1 MSWERVSNHIA
12 VRNGKRIA
20 HLEASDVYTAMQE
33 NEFLFG
39 DCKLESP
46 EKAFPTLCFSPISRT
61 ASIHLKSVKNQI
73 ILSVQIGTIPADFVN
88 GIMIDQIID
97 DDEWHYIANT
107 DEIREIMKS
116 LGLHGNGVISLS
128 QYIELVRLGMDNDLI
143 VNDVEPDNLKKE
155 LTYSAP
161 SGLVADLYP
170 YQKSGYAWMNYMLD
184 NTHGCILG
192 DEMGLGKTLQAIAL
206 IQQRKNLGKTCLV
219 VAPVSLLD
227 NWYNECAK
235 FAPNI
240 RVLIHHG
247 SKRTGSPKGF
257 DGYDVVVTSYA
268 HAVTDNFLLCLKT
281 WDLIVLDEAQNI
293 KNPKSARAIRIKD
306 IPSVTRLAI
315 TGTPFENHVTDIWSL
330 TDFVLPGYLGDET
343 SFEKRISDD
352 LEGAKCLE
360 PVLSSIMVRRMV
372 KDVAQDLPEKIV
384 IPQPL
389 SMRDVE
395 ADDYEAVRKE
405 IEESGMTTLPMLQK
419 LRMYCTHPKLYDDTS
434 VGDPAELSIKYQRC
448 CEILEEVFSRG
459 EKVIVFTSY
468 QKMFDIFMKDI
479 SLRFQIPVECING
492 STPVEERQ
500 QKVDWFNNYIGSAL
514 LVLNPRAAGTGL
526 NITSANHVIHY
537 NLEWNPAVEDQASAR
552 AYRRGQKKT
561 TFIYRL
567 YYLGT
572 VEEIINERI
581 ERKRD
586 MADTAVIGNDG
597 SEADMRD
604 IIHAMKISPKEDS
617 TK

>member
-1 MSWERVSNHIA
+1 MSWERVMNHIA
-12 VRNGKRIA
+12 IRDGRRIA
-20 HLEASDVYTAMQE
+20 HLEAVDVYTAMQE
-33 NEFLFG
+33 NGFLFG
-39 DCKLESP
+39 DCRLGSP
-46 EKAFPTLCFSPISRT
+46 EEAFPELCFSPVSRT
-61 ASIHLKSVKNQI
+61 AFIRLRSAENRIL
-73 ILSVQIGTIPADFVN
+73 LSVQVGDVPADFVN
-88 GIMIDQIID
+88 GIMLDQIIEG
-97 DDEWHYIANT
+97 DEWHYIANA

-116 LGLHGNGVISLS
+116 AGLSGNGEISLS
-128 QYIELVRLGMDNDLI
+128 QYVKLIRLGMDNALI
-143 VNDVEPDNLKKE
+143 VNEVEPEHLKTE
-155 LTYSAP
+155 LAYTAP
-161 SGLVADLYP
+161 AGLQANLYP

-184 NTHGCILG
+184 NSRGCILG

-206 IQQRKNLGKTCLV
+206 IQQRKNQGKTCLV

-235 FAPNI
+235 FAPDI

-247 SKRTGSPKGF
+247 AKRTGSPKGF
-257 DGYDVVVTSYA
+257 DGYDVVVTSYG
-268 HAVTDNFLLCLKT
+268 HAVTDNLLLCLKT
-281 WDLIVLDEAQNI
+281 WDLIVLDEAQSI
-293 KNPKSARAIRIKD
+293 KNPKSVRTVRIKD
-306 IPSVTRLAI
+306 IPSIARLAI

-330 TDFVLPGYLGDET
+330 TDFVLPGYLGDES
-343 SFEKRISDD
+343 SFEERISDD
-352 LEGAKCLE
+352 LEGAKRLE

-372 KDVAQDLPEKIV
+372 KDVAQDLPEKVV
-384 IPQPL
+384 IAQPL
-389 SMRDVE
+389 SMRDAE
-395 ADDYEAVRKE
+395 ADAYEDTRKE
-405 IEESGMTTLPMLQK
+405 LEETGMTALPMLQK

-434 VGDPAELSIKYQRC
+434 VGDPAALSIKYQRC

-459 EKVIVFTSY
+459 EKVIIFTSY
-468 QKMFDIFMKDI
+468 QKMFDIFTQDI
-479 SLRFQIPVECING
+479 PLRFQVPIDCING

-500 QKVDWFNNYIGSAL
+500 QKVDRFNSHDGSAL

-526 NITSANHVIHY
+526 NITAANHVIHY

-586 MADTAVIGNDG
+586 MAGTAVIGNDG
-597 SEADMRD
+597 SEADMQD
-604 IIHAMKISPKEDS
+604 LLHAIKISPKEEQ
-617 TK
+617 

>member
-1 MSWERVSNHIA
+1 MNWERVKNHIA
-12 VRNGKRIA
+12 IRNGRRIA
-20 HLEASDVYTAMQE
+20 HLEAVDVYTALQE
-33 NEFLFG
+33 NGFLFG
-39 DCKLESP
+39 DCRIGSLE
-46 EKAFPTLCFSPISRT
+46 EAFPELCFSPVSR
-61 ASIHLKSVKNQI
+61 AAFIRLQSAGNRL
-73 ILSVQIGTIPADFVN
+73 ILSVQVGNVPADFVN
-88 GIMIDQIID
+88 GIMLDQIID
-97 DDEWHYIANT
+97 GDEWHYIANA

-116 LGLHGNGVISLS
+116 AGLSGNGEISLS
-128 QYIELVRLGMDNDLI
+128 QYVKLVRLEMDNALI
-143 VNDVEPDNLKKE
+143 VNEVEPEHLKTE
-155 LTYSAP
+155 LAYTAP
-161 SGLVADLYP
+161 DGLQANLYP

-184 NTHGCILG
+184 NSRGCILG

-206 IQQRKNLGKTCLV
+206 IQQRKNQGKTCLV

-235 FAPNI
+235 FAPDI

-257 DGYDVVVTSYA
+257 DGYDVVVTSYG
-268 HAVTDNFLLCLKT
+268 HAVTDNLLLCLKT
-281 WDLIVLDEAQNI
+281 WDLIVLDEAQSI

-306 IPSVTRLAI
+306 IPSIARLAI

-330 TDFVLPGYLGDET
+330 TDFVLPGYLGDEST
-343 SFEKRISDD
+343 FEERISDD
-352 LEGAKCLE
+352 LEGAKRLE

-372 KDVAQDLPEKIV
+372 KDVAQDLPEKVV
-384 IPQPL
+384 IAQPL
-389 SMRDVE
+389 SMGDAE
-395 ADDYEAVRKE
+395 ADAYENTRKE
-405 IEESGMTTLPMLQK
+405 IEENGMTALPMLQK
-419 LRMYCTHPKLYDDTS
+419 LRMYCTHPKLYDDRAA
-434 VGDPAELSIKYQRC
+434 GDPAALSIKYQRC

-459 EKVIVFTSY
+459 EKVIIFTSY
-468 QKMFDIFMKDI
+468 QKMFDIFMQDI
-479 SLRFQIPVECING
+479 PLRFQVSIDCING

-500 QKVDWFNNYIGSAL
+500 QKVDRFNSYDGSAL

-526 NITSANHVIHY
+526 NITAANHVIHY

-586 MADTAVIGNDG
+586 MADMAVIGNDG
-597 SEADMRD
+597 SEADMQD
-604 IIHAMKISPKEDS
+604 LLHAIKISPKE
-617 TK
+617 KQ